1 MNLILQECKN
11 QQPTTRARS
20 TSKSLE
26 RPKLSSIKKRLQSEY
41 KTVHSLRITLPAETK
56 GQKIL
61 MNDKIRSN
69 LNKIHEKYK
78 FILNYLTDFDIIG
91 KMNGYEIEQVD
102 ECKWILLVIDDVY
115 EMIKRSEQTK
125 LKGIEHSR

>member
-1 MNLILQECKN
+1 
-11 QQPTTRARS
+11 
-20 TSKSLE
+20 
-26 RPKLSSIKKRLQSEY
+26 
-41 KTVHSLRITLPAETK
+41 
-56 GQKIL
+56 

-69 LNKIHEKYK
+69 LDKIHEKYK

-91 KMNGYEIEQVD
+91 KLNGYEIEQVD

-115 EMIKRSEQTK
+115 EMIKRSEETK